1 MRVRATTLG
10 ISVLMLLLAATVGV
24 QAQTLL
30 PKVTVGLDQART
42 PQEVTSGLQILI
54 VLTILSIAP
63 ALLMMLTSF
72 TRIVIVLSFTRSALG
87 AQQVPPNSVLLGLAL
102 FLTFFTMAPTWSR
115 INHEALQPYM
125 HKSITFDQA
134 TEKALSPLRQ
144 FMLKQTRENDIA
156 LFVKLSKGPRPQ
168 NPGQVAT
175 HVLVPAFLISELKT
189 AFTIGFLIYI
199 PFLIIDMV
207 VSVTLM
213 SMGMMMLPPMMISLP
228 CKILLFVLVDGW
240 HLIVRAL
247 ALSFQ

>member
-1 MRVRATTLG
+1 MRARVTTLG
-10 ISVLMLLLAATVGV
+10 LFIVGLLLPLAIPL
-24 QAQTLL
+24 QAQTVL
-30 PKVTVGLDQART
+30 PKISLGLDSAKS

-54 VLTILSIAP
+54 VLTVLSIAP

-102 FLTFFTMAPTWSR
+102 FLTFFTMAPTWSK
-115 INHEALQPYM
+115 INHDAVQPYM
-125 HKSITFDQA
+125 QKAISFDQA
-134 TEKALSPLRQ
+134 TQKALSPLRQ

-156 LFVKLSKGPRPQ
+156 LFVKLSKGPRP
-168 NPGQVAT
+168 NSPADVAT

-199 PFLIIDMV
+199 PFLVIDMV

-247 ALSFQ
+247 ALSFH